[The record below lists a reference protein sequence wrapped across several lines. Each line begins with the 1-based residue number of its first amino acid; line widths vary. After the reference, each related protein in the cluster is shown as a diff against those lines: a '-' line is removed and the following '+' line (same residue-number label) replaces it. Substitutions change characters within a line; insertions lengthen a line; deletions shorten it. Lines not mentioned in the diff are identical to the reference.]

1 MDVYTIINNEW
12 SKSEVLSVAES
23 FVRLE
28 HVFYKYEDTEKYAVN
43 DVSISAQKG
52 EWVALVGHNGSGKST
67 IAKLLNGLLFPE
79 DGLIKIGH
87 FVLSEKNIWEIRRQ
101 VGMVFQNPDN
111 QFVGATVQDDVAFGL
126 ENHGVP
132 HDTMV
137 ERVESALN
145 EVGMQSYAL
154 HEPARLSGGQK
165 QRVAI
170 AGVLALQPDVI
181 ILDEATS
188 MLDPRGRA
196 EVMETIRIMR
206 EQEDI
211 TVISITHDLDEV
223 LFADRVIVMNKGEIH
238 SEGTPKEIFQ
248 QADAMREIGLGV
260 PFIIELQ
267 EKLVAGGF
275 ETGSTVLSEGA
286 LLDQLWKLNSNN

>member
-28 HVFYKYEDTEKYAVN
+28 HVFYKYEDTEKYAVK

-67 IAKLLNGLLFPE
+67 IAKLLNGFLFPE

>member
-1 MDVYTIINNEW
+1 
-12 SKSEVLSVAES
+12 
-23 FVRLE
+23 
-28 HVFYKYEDTEKYAVN
+28 
-43 DVSISAQKG
+43 
-52 EWVALVGHNGSGKST
+52 
-67 IAKLLNGLLFPE
+67 
-79 DGLIKIGH
+79 
-87 FVLSEKNIWEIRRQ
+87 
-101 VGMVFQNPDN
+101 
-111 QFVGATVQDDVAFGL
+111 
-126 ENHGVP
+126 
-132 HDTMV
+132 
-137 ERVESALN
+137 
-145 EVGMQSYAL
+145 AL

-223 LFADRVIVMNKGEIH
+223 LFADRVIVMNNGEVH
-238 SEGTPKEIFQ
+238 SEGTPQEIFE